1 MKKRMALLATLGV
14 MAVIFFFSSQPA
26 EVSGAL
32 SYSVEQSIRGTG
44 AEYFIPEWFSP
55 NSFANVRKWAHVYI
69 FLALGVCMTCT
80 VQGYRPA
87 WSARKQGL
95 VAVAACVLYAV
106 SDEVH
111 QYFVPGRAMLAKDV
125 LVDAIGVC
133 LGVLCVFLVRFCWR
147 CCKKQP

>member
-1 MKKRMALLATLGV
+1 MKKRMALLVTLGV

-69 FLALGVCMTCT
+69 FLALGVCMTGT

-87 WSARKQGL
+87 WNGRKQGL
-95 VAVAACVLYAV
+95 VSGIVCILYAV

-111 QYFVPGRAMLAKDV
+111 QYFVPGRAMLAEDV

-133 LGVLCVFLVRFCWR
+133 LGVLGVFLVRFLWNCR
-147 CCKKQP
+147 KKQS

>member
-69 FLALGVCMTCT
+69 FLALGVCMACT
-80 VQGYRPA
+80 VQAYRPA

-106 SDEVH
+106 GDEVH

>member
-87 WSARKQGL
+87 WNGRKQGL
-95 VAVAACVLYAV
+95 VSGIVCILYAV

-111 QYFVPGRAMLAKDV
+111 QYFVPGRAMLAEDV

-133 LGVLCVFLVRFCWR
+133 LGVLAVFLISFLWHCR
-147 CCKKQP
+147 KKQS

>member
-95 VAVAACVLYAV
+95 ISGIMCVLYAV
-106 SDEVH
+106 SDEIH
-111 QYFVPGRAMLAKDV
+111 QYFVPGRAMLA
-125 LVDAIGVC
+125 
-133 LGVLCVFLVRFCWR
+133 
-147 CCKKQP
+147 

>member
-1 MKKRMALLATLGV
+1 MKKRMALLVTLGV

-80 VQGYRPA
+80 VQGYHPA
-87 WSARKQGL
+87 WNSRKQGL
-95 VAVAACVLYAV
+95 VSGIVCILYAV

-111 QYFVPGRAMLAKDV
+111 QYFVPGRAMLAEDV

-133 LGVLCVFLVRFCWR
+133 LGVLGVFLVRFLWNCR
-147 CCKKQP
+147 KKQS

>member
-69 FLALGVCMTCT
+69 FLALGVCMTGT

-87 WSARKQGL
+87 WNGRKQGL
-95 VAVAACVLYAV
+95 VSGIVCILYAV

-111 QYFVPGRAMLAKDV
+111 QYFVPGRAMLAEDV

-133 LGVLCVFLVRFCWR
+133 LGVLGVFLVRFLWNCR
-147 CCKKQP
+147 KKQS

>member
-55 NSFANVRKWAHVYI
+55 NSFANVGKWAHVYI
-69 FLALGVCMTCT
+69 FLALGVCMTGT

-87 WSARKQGL
+87 WNGRKQGL
-95 VAVAACVLYAV
+95 VSGIVCILYAV

-111 QYFVPGRAMLAKDV
+111 QYFVPGRAMLAEDV

-133 LGVLCVFLVRFCWR
+133 LGVLGVFLVRFLWHCR
-147 CCKKQP
+147 KKQS

>member
-80 VQGYRPA
+80 VQGYCPA
-87 WSARKQGL
+87 WSARTQGL
-95 VAVAACVLYAV
+95 ISGIVCVLYAV
-106 SDEVH
+106 SDEIH
-111 QYFVPGRAMLAKDV
+111 QYFVPGRAMLAEDV

-133 LGVLCVFLVRFCWR
+133 LGVLGVFLVRFLWNCR
-147 CCKKQP
+147 KKQS